1 MRHEKTCIN
10 TVLNQTWSNKKD
22 FLEAQMKR
30 EYRKPYESRLPEILG
45 TPVTMKF
52 WQPPVAR
59 KAGPRVGGG
68 MAKISCRRH
77 RSPPAVFQHAVWLY
91 LRFTLSYFDVEEL
104 LAERG
109 VNSEPGLW
117 PRSAGFPVISL
128 RAAANF

>member
-52 WQPPVAR
+52 
-59 KAGPRVGGG
+59 
-68 MAKISCRRH
+68 
-77 RSPPAVFQHAVWLY
+77 
-91 LRFTLSYFDVEEL
+91 
-104 LAERG
+104 
-109 VNSEPGLW
+109 
-117 PRSAGFPVISL
+117 
-128 RAAANF
+128 